1 MMDNFSINTRVTIL
15 KSFFFQRIPNRKVRV
30 CRKLGDRWSP
40 ITLATVK
47 PIRGG
52 KFKLNFKFKSTR
64 KASKSVAA
72 TKPEQVEKSGADK
85 SAPAVKSDTDK
96 SAPVVKSG
104 IDKSAPVVKSGTDK
118 LAPVVK
124 SGTDKLAPIQVQ
136 GTPKKVRKVSKRR
149 VVKTKRITKLSNMEA
164 GAASKTRDLPEIQLP
179 VPAPLPEQ
187 QATETRTRS
196 VNKVEAL
203 KSLIGNAIFHPKPLV
218 PKLRLEP
225 AATSA
230 PLSAAER
237 LKLELQKKI
246 DEGKPAEAEAVMAE
260 PMPGEPMTRLKF
272 CSHCGRCRAFKGKK
286 QLA

>member
-1 MMDNFSINTRVTIL
+1 MTIFKSIFL
-15 KSFFFQRIPNRKVRV
+15 QRIPNRKVRV
-30 CRKLGDRWSP
+30 CRKLGDRWSR

-72 TKPEQVEKSGADK
+72 TKPEQVEKSG
-85 SAPAVKSDTDK
+85 TDK
-96 SAPVVKSG
+96 SAPVVKSDT
-104 IDKSAPVVKSGTDK
+104 DKS
-118 LAPVVK
+118 APVVK

-187 QATETRTRS
+187 QGTETRTRS

-230 PLSAAER
+230 PLSAVER

-246 DEGKPAEAEAVMAE
+246 DEGKPAEAEVVVAE

-272 CSHCGRCRAFKGKK
+272 CSHCGRCRGFEGKSN
-286 QLA
+286 

>member
-1 MMDNFSINTRVTIL
+1 MRVTTL

-64 KASKSVAA
+64 KASKSAAPAAA
-72 TKPEQVEKSGADK
+72 TKPEQVEKTGTDKLAMVEKSGN
-85 SAPAVKSDTDK
+85 DK

-104 IDKSAPVVKSGTDK
+104 IDKSAPVVKSGIDK
-118 LAPVVK
+118 
-124 SGTDKLAPIQVQ
+124 STPIQVQ

-164 GAASKTRDLPEIQLP
+164 RAASKTRDLPEIQLP

-187 QATETRTRS
+187 QGTETRTRS

-246 DEGKPAEAEAVMAE
+246 DEGKPAEAEAVVAE

-272 CSHCGRCRAFKGKK
+272 CSHCGRCRGFEGKSN
-286 QLA
+286 